1 MTQDVNQA
9 ETTAE
14 APSAENT
21 TDMTTQDTDQGD
33 SDSASKTVPYER
45 FQEVIS
51 SKNELKQEI
60 DNLKVQ
66 LGQIQETK
74 AQTPTAPPNP
84 QEEQIKGQ
92 LDKYLKELG
101 YVSKQEL
108 EQKEAD
114 KELAQ
119 SIESLSKKYDGKNG
133 LPKFDKTKAIEF
145 AQKNLIGDLESAYK
159 LMNEAAIMDNA
170 IKAAL
175 GKTKGVRTEVSDGSG
190 SADVGT
196 SQTDLKNAAMSGD
209 KDAME
214 TLIRRS
220 IS

>member
-1 MTQDVNQA
+1 MSEEMTQDVNQA

-74 AQTPTAPPNP
+74 TQTPTAPPNP

-145 AQKNLIGDLESAYK
+145 AQKNLIDNCSPYSGKKWRAIRKSDL
-159 LMNEAAIMDNA
+159 
-170 IKAAL
+170 
-175 GKTKGVRTEVSDGSG
+175 
-190 SADVGT
+190 
-196 SQTDLKNAAMSGD
+196 
-209 KDAME
+209 
-214 TLIRRS
+214 
-220 IS
+220 